1 MMKGQFQMH
10 VKHMLISFW
19 ILVGANVYGQPA
31 DGDALFA
38 IWADTTRPE
47 TDRLEAYFT
56 RLNVYKAFQASDP
69 GELKWYEA
77 CLLYTS
83 RCV

>member
-47 TDRLEAYFT
+47 TDRLEAVSYT
-56 RLNVYKAFQASDP
+56 HLTLPTSD
-69 GELKWYEA
+69 L
-77 CLLYTS
+77 
-83 RCV
+83 V